1 MHLMTLR
8 LFLNSEK
15 RDRNSKVKFKR
26 SADESQKKRFRAP
39 SIDAVLDATSTY
51 VKGQLVRPLS
61 GAGRW
66 LLFGIL
72 GGVLVGAGVVFT
84 LLGLLRLLQT
94 ELSGISATESRLSW
108 LPYLIVLV
116 VGVALLVVTLQRI
129 SRTELFSDREQER
142 VSK

>member
-1 MHLMTLR
+1 MTLR

-15 RDRNSKVKFKR
+15 RDRNSKVKFRALLMNRKR
-26 SADESQKKRFRAP
+26 SGLEHHQWTRS
-39 SIDAVLDATSTY
+39 STVTSY

-66 LLFGIL
+66 LLFGIV

-94 ELSGISATESRLSW
+94 ELSGISGRVTTFVAPVIHRARRWSRITCRDIATN
-108 LPYLIVLV
+108 
-116 VGVALLVVTLQRI
+116 
-129 SRTELFSDREQER
+129 
-142 VSK
+142 